1 MKCRQC
7 GTEIAD
13 KAIVCYRCGTAT
25 TEAKFKAPGARR
37 PRSPSTSW
45 RSVLALVL
53 PVLCALYMQRFVT
66 VGAPDT
72 LRWVIVVLAA
82 AIVALR
88 DNRPPREALA
98 AACFYPS
105 WVQAKRIPTLC

>member
-25 TEAKFKAPGARR
+25 TEAKFKAPPAPR
-37 PRSPSTSW
+37 PRSTINLVS
-45 RSVLALVL
+45 SVLAVVL
-53 PVLCALYMQRFVT
+53 LAIAALYMQRFVT
-66 VGAPDT
+66 VGTPDT
-72 LRWVIVVLAA
+72 LRWLMVVLAA

-88 DNRPPREALA
+88 LIGSRRKP
-98 AACFYPS
+98 
-105 WVQAKRIPTLC
+105 

>member
-25 TEAKFKAPGARR
+25 TEAKFKAPSARK
-37 PRSPSTSW
+37 PWSSINLVS
-45 RSVLALVL
+45 SVLAVVL
-53 PVLCALYMQRFVT
+53 LALCALYMQRFVT
-66 VGAPDT
+66 VGTPT
-72 LRWVIVVLAA
+72 ELRWLIVVLAA

-88 DNRPPREALA
+88 VIARR
-98 AACFYPS
+98 
-105 WVQAKRIPTLC
+105 RRR

>member
-25 TEAKFKAPGARR
+25 TEAKLKAPAAPK
-37 PRSPSTSW
+37 PRSSINLVS
-45 RSVLALVL
+45 SVLTLVL
-53 PVLCALYMQRFVT
+53 LVFCALYMQRFVT
-66 VGAPDT
+66 VGAPNA

-82 AIVALR
+82 AIVAFR
-88 DNRPPREALA
+88 VIARRTRRRE
-98 AACFYPS
+98 
-105 WVQAKRIPTLC
+105 KR

>member
-1 MKCRQC
+1 MNCRQC

-25 TEAKFKAPGARR
+25 TEAKFKAPAARR
-37 PRSPSTSW
+37 PRSSINLIS
-45 RSVLALVL
+45 SVLAVVLLVL
-53 PVLCALYMQRFVT
+53 CGLYMERFIT
-66 VGAPDT
+66 VGAPRA

-88 DNRPPREALA
+88 VIAR
-98 AACFYPS
+98 
-105 WVQAKRIPTLC
+105 QARR

>member
-25 TEAKFKAPGARR
+25 TEAKYKAPAPRR
-37 PRSPSTSW
+37 PRSSINVIS
-45 RSVLALVL
+45 SVLAVVL
-53 PVLCALYMQRFVT
+53 LALAALYMQRFVT
-66 VGAPDT
+66 VGAPDA

-88 DNRPPREALA
+88 VIARRA
-98 AACFYPS
+98 
-105 WVQAKRIPTLC
+105 RH

>member
-25 TEAKFKAPGARR
+25 TEAKFKAPAARR
-37 PRSPSTSW
+37 PRSSINLLS
-45 RSVLALVL
+45 SVLAVVL
-53 PVLCALYMQRFVT
+53 LVLCALYMERFIT
-66 VGAPDT
+66 VGAPGA
-72 LRWVIVVLAA
+72 LRWMIVVLAA

-88 DNRPPREALA
+88 VIARRA
-98 AACFYPS
+98 
-105 WVQAKRIPTLC
+105 RR